1 MRGLLFVA
9 LGESFI
15 MKKQNKAGRLL
26 LAALTVA
33 LIAVVAYIILKQ
45 MEYGQST
52 EFYGS
57 LRGML

>member
-1 MRGLLFVA
+1 
-9 LGESFI
+9 